1 MGYPYIAIG
10 STPLIDLRSD
20 TVTADALMP
29 GITAHDKNGNP
40 ITGTMDMAADVETG
54 IYTPAEDTPGRSA
67 VISFARSH
75 NNPPQMIFLYDA
87 SGEAATTNTFHAFIF
102 SYSPDGWK
110 TNIGTD
116 AMCYGYVISLYTSS
130 SYQQYGLYSLTY
142 PYGTGNST
150 SYHVGFW
157 VSNSEFH
164 PGASTNNYVFK
175 AGVQYRWYA
184 VFPQ

>member
-40 ITGTMDMAADVETG
+40 ITGTATDVETG
-54 IYTPAEDTPGRSA
+54 VYTPDADTPGRSA

-75 NNPPQMIFLYDA
+75 SNPPQIIFLYDA
-87 SGEAATTNTFHAFIF
+87 SGEATTANVFHAFMF
-102 SYSPDGWK
+102 MYSPDGWK
-110 TNIGTD
+110 TKIETD
-116 AMCYGYVISLYTSS
+116 AMCYGYVVTLYTSS
-130 SYQQYGLYSLTY
+130 SYQQ
-142 PYGTGNST
+142 
-150 SYHVGFW
+150 
-157 VSNSEFH
+157 SNSQPLLYPTGSWSHSYDAGYWASNTEFR
-164 PGASTNNYVFK
+164 PGMYSNTYVFK

>member
-10 STPLIDLRSD
+10 NTPLIDLRSD

-40 ITGTMDMAADVETG
+40 IVGTMDMAADVETG
-54 IYTPAEDTPGRSA
+54 VYAPDTDTQGRSA

-75 NNPPQMIFLYDA
+75 SNPPQMIFLYDA
-87 SGEAATTNTFHAFIF
+87 SGEATTANVFHAFIF
-102 SYSPDGWK
+102 MYSPDGWK

-116 AMCYGYVISLYTSS
+116 AMCYGYVVSLYTSS
-130 SYQQYGLYSLTY
+130 SYQQ
-142 PYGTGNST
+142 
-150 SYHVGFW
+150 
-157 VSNSEFH
+157 SNSQTLFYPTGSGSPSYAGYWASNTEFR
-164 PGASTNNYVFK
+164 PGMYSNTDVFK

-184 VFPQ
+184 VFPA